1 MRNRPA
7 LGGFFIRG
15 RFSLFLP
22 AWHKKTDTFCDAM
35 GYVFRESSGT
45 GSRASQRLADGIF
58 GFLFGN
64 KSEVLHFGES
74 WISFFCFHY

>member
-35 GYVFRESSGT
+35 GYVFRESSAT
-45 GSRASQRLADGIF
+45 NSRTSQRLTDEIS
-58 GFLFGN
+58 GFLFG
-64 KSEVLHFGES
+64 KKK
-74 WISFFCFHY
+74 

>member
-22 AWHKKTDTFCDAM
+22 AWHKKLTPSAM
-35 GYVFRESSGT
+35 PWVMC
-45 GSRASQRLADGIF
+45 
-58 GFLFGN
+58 
-64 KSEVLHFGES
+64 SEKAQAQAAVRPKD
-74 WISFFCFHY
+74 